1 MENVEL
7 STDEI
12 KALIQLIDLAVKASG
27 LGSAEAGV
35 VLAKKLSAHL
45 EQPQDQPQEG
55 SSDFK
60 LVEPEVVEPEV
71 LG

>member
-12 KALIQLIDLAVKASG
+12 KALLQLIDLAVKASG

-45 EQPQDQPQEG
+45 EQPQEG

-60 LVEPEVVEPEV
+60 VVEPEV
-71 LG
+71 IEPEVLG

>member
-1 MENVEL
+1 MKNVEL

-12 KALIQLIDLAVKASG
+12 KALIQLIDLAIKSSG

-45 EQPQDQPQEG
+45 EQPQEGSEEG
-55 SSDFK
+55 SSDF
-60 LVEPEVVEPEV
+60 EVVEPEV
-71 LG
+71 VD

>member
-12 KALIQLIDLAVKASG
+12 KALIQLIDLAVKSSG

-45 EQPQDQPQEG
+45 EQPQEG
-55 SSDFK
+55 SPDFG
-60 LVEPEVVEPEV
+60 VVEPEV
-71 LG
+71 IEPEVLG